1 MCTNTKCKA
10 NCINI
15 FQTTL
20 LVEVCIP
27 LMEQREMVERTS
39 YIALPRCS
47 FFCCFLPFSP
57 SISSRHLTAGSSYP
71 VVKGSLI
78 TNLKAIMTEVI
89 LLEISLLSSP
99 DLSLFYVILDIFW
112 PEMNFKYQFR
122 NSRIKAREL

>member
-1 MCTNTKCKA
+1 MSKAKYFSFSLHSACNNPNLSLPSTSPLQDWLITLVDRENVMCTNTKCKA

-57 SISSRHLTAGSSYP
+57 SISSKHLTAGSSYP
-71 VVKGSLI
+71 VVKALLI
-78 TNLKAIMTEVI
+78 TNLKAIMT
-89 LLEISLLSSP
+89 
-99 DLSLFYVILDIFW
+99 
-112 PEMNFKYQFR
+112 
-122 NSRIKAREL
+122 